1 METQITRSR
10 IQAARFIIE
19 RIVAV
24 ALICSYSCSWHQPPQ
39 TEPSLA
45 GSIQV
50 RLWQYFWKGIN
61 KFGDSR
67 LGIIANLGPPKQA
80 ITGEELDRTNK
91 LSQEE
96 RRYIWGH
103 GAEIKNEIIELVY
116 AGLSIRI
123 LKVNSPPYREF
134 VYNVIVTS
142 GRYKMPGNLNVGSKR
157 QDVLRFLG
165 NPFRS
170 GDRGD
175 AYDVVQ
181 VYDSGEQIGGYIDQI
196 IFSYRGDSVGRIR
209 LWLYLD

>member
-1 METQITRSR
+1 METQITRSNIR
-10 IQAARFIIE
+10 AARFIIE

-24 ALICSYSCSWHQPPQ
+24 ALICSCSCSWRQPPQ
-39 TEPSLA
+39 TEPPLA
-45 GSIQV
+45 GNIQV

-67 LGIIANLGPPKQA
+67 LGIIANLGQPKQA
-80 ITGEELDRTNK
+80 ITGEELDRTKK

-103 GAEIKNEIIELVY
+103 GAEIKNEIIELAY

-142 GRYKMPGNLNVGSKR
+142 SRYKMPGNLNVGSR
-157 QDVLRFLG
+157 RPDILRFLG
-165 NPFRS
+165 NPS
-170 GDRGD
+170 GSNDRGD
-175 AYDVVQ
+175 GYEVVQ
-181 VYDSGEQIGGYIDQI
+181 VDSGGEQLGGYTNFIT
-196 IFSYRGDSVGRIR
+196 FSYRGDSVSRISF
-209 LWLYLD
+209 WLYLD

>member
-10 IQAARFIIE
+10 IQAARFLIE

-24 ALICSYSCSWHQPPQ
+24 ALICSYSCSWRQPPQ
-39 TEPSLA
+39 TEPPLA
-45 GSIQV
+45 GNIQV

-67 LGIIANLGPPKQA
+67 LGILANLGQPKQA
-80 ITGEELDRTNK
+80 ITGEELDRTKK

-142 GRYKMPGNLNVGSKR
+142 SRYKMPGNLNVGSR
-157 QDVLRFLG
+157 RPDILRFLG
-165 NPFRS
+165 NPS
-170 GDRGD
+170 GSNDRGD
-175 AYDVVQ
+175 GYEVVQ
-181 VYDSGEQIGGYIDQI
+181 VDSGGEQLGGYTNFIT
-196 IFSYRGDSVGRIR
+196 FSYRGDSVSRISF
-209 LWLYLD
+209 WLYLD